1 LDWVGFVVGVCAEA
15 APGPVFRLL
24 YKACLD
30 RVAMHVAEFLDSL
43 CFAEDIEVVVT
54 RLPDVVFCPCAG
66 EALLEDLD
74 S

>member
-1 LDWVGFVVGVCAEA
+1 M
-15 APGPVFRLL
+15 L

-54 RLPDVVFCPCAG
+54 RLPDLVFCPCAG
-66 EALLEDLD
+66 ETLLEDLD